1 MVGRLRPGK
10 IENEH
15 KKVLQGTKD
24 GRKENTEKEE
34 DKEEEDEE
42 KEEEEEKKEKE
53 ETNGVNLP
61 RGTASSVP
69 QRNTAR
75 KAVAAQAEWVTLN
88 ENDDY
93 DNEEEEE
100 EEEEDEEVEEDGGGG
115 LRVGETRVIEE
126 QRFDRSSD
134 SRIVLDWKSE
144 MLVRRTE
151 ATGNG
156 VDIKAISQHQLS
168 PFQTVGSE
176 IDSIE
181 GVETLTDREED
192 WKRKSKGEIRRGEEG
207 RMSLTLFSAKSNDY
221 HMFLRYGTEKDF
233 NPIRR

>member
-15 KKVLQGTKD
+15 KKVLQG
-24 GRKENTEKEE
+24 
-34 DKEEEDEE
+34 
-42 KEEEEEKKEKE
+42 
-53 ETNGVNLP
+53 
-61 RGTASSVP
+61 
-69 QRNTAR
+69 
-75 KAVAAQAEWVTLN
+75 
-88 ENDDY
+88 
-93 DNEEEEE
+93 
-100 EEEEDEEVEEDGGGG
+100 
-115 LRVGETRVIEE
+115 LRVGETRVIEG

-176 IDSIE
+176 
-181 GVETLTDREED
+181 VE
-192 WKRKSKGEIRRGEEG
+192 WSGQ
-207 RMSLTLFSAKSNDY
+207 
-221 HMFLRYGTEKDF
+221 
-233 NPIRR
+233 